1 MEPRLAPPLPQRTR
15 LVTMIATHAS
25 LSLILAAQAPS
36 GGGASFTPFLL
47 QMALIFAIFYL
58 LVMRPQQKQRKQH
71 QQSLRELKKGDQV
84 VTAGGIIGEVIH
96 IKESLKDG
104 APVTTMEDRITIKS
118 GESRLVVE
126 RGRIAKVATAATETT
141 TAA

>member
-1 MEPRLAPPLPQRTR
+1 
-15 LVTMIATHAS
+15 MIATHAS

-36 GGGASFTPFLL
+36 GGGSFTPFLI

-58 LVMRPQQKQRKQH
+58 LVMRPQQKQKKQH
-71 QQSLRELKKGDQV
+71 QQSLRELKKGDQI
-84 VTAGGIIGEVIH
+84 VTAGGIIAEVIH

-118 GESRLVVE
+118 GESRIIVE
-126 RGRIAKVATAATETT
+126 RGRIAKVATAAAETT
-141 TAA
+141 SAA

>member
-1 MEPRLAPPLPQRTR
+1 
-15 LVTMIATHAS
+15 MIATHAS

-36 GGGASFTPFLL
+36 GGGSFTPFLL

-71 QQSLRELKKGDQV
+71 QQSLRELKKGDQI
-84 VTAGGIIGEVIH
+84 VTAGGIIAEVIH

-104 APVTTMEDRITIKS
+104 APLTTM
-118 GESRLVVE
+118 
-126 RGRIAKVATAATETT
+126 
-141 TAA
+141 

>member
-1 MEPRLAPPLPQRTR
+1 
-15 LVTMIATHAS
+15 MIATHAS

-36 GGGASFTPFLL
+36 GGAGSFTPFLL

-71 QQSLRELKKGDQV
+71 QQSLRELKKGDQI
-84 VTAGGIIGEVIH
+84 VTAGGIIAEVIH

-118 GESRLVVE
+118 GESRLIVE
-126 RGRIAKVATAATETT
+126 RGRIAKVATVATETT
-141 TAA
+141 SAV

>member
-1 MEPRLAPPLPQRTR
+1 MEPRLAPPLSQRTR

-36 GGGASFTPFLL
+36 GGGGSFTPFLL

-71 QQSLRELKKGDQV
+71 QQSLRELKKGDQI
-84 VTAGGIIGEVIH
+84 VTAGGIIAEVIH

-126 RGRIAKVATAATETT
+126 RGRIAKVATAAAETT